1 MAHNYFLRD
10 DFDGQQA
17 DITVIYPIVFIFM
30 ASIILTSNNQ
40 VHIREAGLGL
50 HELPGVAGME
60 HVVDA
65 VSVHSH
71 RSVG

>member
-1 MAHNYFLRD
+1 MR
-10 DFDGQQA
+10 
-17 DITVIYPIVFIFM
+17 IVFIFM
-30 ASIILTSNNQ
+30 ASIILTSNDE
-40 VHIREAGLGL
+40 VHVREAGLGL

>member
-30 ASIILTSNNQ
+30 ASIILTSNDQ
-40 VHIREAGLGL
+40 VHVREAGLGL
-50 HELPGVAGME
+50 YELPSLISSRFIVI
-60 HVVDA
+60 
-65 VSVHSH
+65 SYSTNI
-71 RSVG
+71 